1 MLTLYGISNC
11 DTVKKAQRY
20 LNQENQQFEF
30 HDFRKQGIDAEL
42 VQFFLEHS
50 DADTLINKRSTTWK
64 QLDEASREKI
74 LAGDI
79 IELCVE
85 HPTLI
90 KRPVLRYNSPTNN
103 KLIVG
108 FSEKN
113 YQAWLAELA

>member
-20 LNQENQQFEF
+20 LTQENQAFEF
-30 HDFRKQGIDAEL
+30 HDFRKQGINAEL
-42 VQFFLEHS
+42 VQCFLEQS

-64 QLDEASREKI
+64 QLDEASRDKV

-79 IELCVE
+79 VEICVE

-90 KRPVLRYNSPTNN
+90 KRPVLRHNN
-103 KLIVG
+103 KLIIG
-108 FSEKN
+108 FSEKS